1 MRIAIL
7 TSSRADY
14 GIYMP
19 LIKKLKED
27 PFFNLDVIAFGT
39 HLSPF
44 HGETIK
50 QIQNDGFDVKYK
62 VESMLLT
69 DSPEAIA
76 TAVGLTII
84 KFADFWNKYKSE
96 FDLVFCLGDRYEMF
110 AAVTAGIPFN
120 IPFAHLHG
128 GETTLG
134 AIDNIYRHAITLA
147 SRYHFVATDIYA
159 KRVADIID
167 NKVNITT
174 VGALSLDNLT
184 SLEMLTITEFKA
196 KWDIDLSLKT
206 ILCTFHPETV
216 SYHSNET
223 YAEELTQV
231 INRLKAKYQV
241 LITMPNADT
250 AGNIIRNAL
259 NINFRIDS
267 KVFLIENLGSKSYFT
282 AMKYCSFL
290 LGNTSSGIIEAASFG
305 KYVINLGD
313 RQKGRAA
320 GNNVIHTEVNS
331 SAIIDAVNEIEILQ
345 NPSNENIYWSGG
357 ATDKIIK
364 AIKYIDLDTP
374 LVKTFDNLDK

>member
-14 GIYMP
+14 GIYLP

-27 PFFNLDVIAFGT
+27 PFFDLNIIAFGT

-50 QIQNDGFDVKYK
+50 QIQNDGFEVKYK

-76 TAVGLTII
+76 TAVGLTMI
-84 KFADFWNKYKSE
+84 KFADFWQKYKSE

-110 AAVTAGIPFN
+110 AAVSAGIPFQ
-120 IPFAHLHG
+120 IPFAHIHG

-147 SRYHFVATDIYA
+147 SRYHFVATTAYA
-159 KRVADIID
+159 EKVAKLID
-167 NKVNITT
+167 NKSNIYV
-174 VGALSLDNLT
+174 VGALSLDNL
-184 SLEMLTITEFKA
+184 SSIEMLSIAEFEA
-196 KWDIDLSLKT
+196 KWSIDLSIDT

-216 SYHSNET
+216 SYHSNEKYT
-223 YAEELTQV
+223 DELVQA
-231 INRLKAKYQV
+231 INKLTDKYQILV
-241 LITMPNADT
+241 TMPNADT
-250 AGNIIRNAL
+250 AGNIIRTAL
-259 NINFRIDS
+259 TANFSNDS

-282 AMKYCSFL
+282 AMKYCSLL

-320 GNNVIHTEVNS
+320 GNNVIQTEIIS
-331 SAIIDAVNEIEILQ
+331 KAIIDAVNEIETQQ
-345 NPSNENIYWSGG
+345 NPGNKNIYWNGG
-357 ATDKIIK
+357 ATNRIIEK
-364 AIKYIDLDTP
+364 LKSITKYD
-374 LVKTFDNLDK
+374 

>member
-1 MRIAIL
+1 MRVAIL

-14 GIYMP
+14 GIYLP

-27 PFFNLDVIAFGT
+27 PFFDLNIIAFGT

-44 HGETIK
+44 HGKTIK
-50 QIQNDGFDVKYK
+50 QIQNDGFEVKYK

-76 TAVGLTII
+76 TAVGLTTI
-84 KFADFWNKYKSE
+84 KFADFWQKYKSE

-147 SRYHFVATDIYA
+147 SKQHFVATETYA
-159 KRVADIID
+159 KRVANITDNDI
-167 NKVNITT
+167 NITT

-184 SLEMLTITEFKA
+184 SLEMLSIAEFKE
-196 KWDIDLSLKT
+196 KWNIDLSIKT

-216 SYHSNET
+216 SYHANEK
-223 YAEELTQV
+223 YADELV
-231 INRLKAKYQV
+231 DAIKELKANYQV

-250 AGNIIRNAL
+250 AGNIIRTAL
-259 NINFRIDS
+259 TANFSNDS

-320 GNNVIHTEVNS
+320 GHNVIHTEITS
-331 SAIIDAVNEIEILQ
+331 KAIIDAVNGMESIQ
-345 NPSNENIYWSGG
+345 SPGNENIYWNGG
-357 ATDKIIK
+357 ATSKIIEELK
-364 AIKYIDLDTP
+364 SIAKND
-374 LVKTFDNLDK
+374 